1 MLLKR
6 RPKTEDQRIVLG
18 WMGAL
23 VGPGGGVGG
32 WLVGVKNHRL
42 MYGNMVRPQVY
53 HVLGYRGHFFLYID
67 GCVSVIDS
75 IWKN

>member
-1 MLLKR
+1 MMGVTKT
-6 RPKTEDQRIVLG
+6 KTEDQRIVLG

-53 HVLGYRGHFFLYID
+53 TTFWGTEVIFL
-67 GCVSVIDS
+67 VNQWVRF
-75 IWKN
+75 WKN